1 MAWRARSTVPARH
14 HPSPQSPGAALPRY
28 VQVTLDWTDLVA
40 FVGALQG
47 LLLAGVLVA
56 HKSNRAANRLLAGL
70 MVAFSIYLLWDVYYS
85 AGLTRAYPHLFGIS
99 YPLPWVFGPLV
110 YLYAV
115 AASDRSRRFRMRDA
129 LHFVPV
135 VVVVLAALPIYMLS
149 GPDKVALYDRLR
161 VGDAPTLIAVMS
173 PFMYVS
179 GLSYSVATVEY
190 LRRHRRR
197 VENAYSNTERV
208 NLRWL
213 VWLSGAAAAI
223 WLLAVSVTL
232 AKLVPHTVQRQND
245 DLVALAI
252 AILVYAIGYMG
263 LRQPEI
269 FRYDGPVENPP
280 AESPPPVESAQTRY
294 ERSGLSDIE
303 AAKLKSSIL
312 SLMDNDH
319 PYRDPDLTLPQL
331 AEQLDTTPHK
341 LSEVLNSELGK
352 TFYDFINGYRV
363 EDVRRRLA
371 ESASHNINML
381 ALAMDAGFASK
392 STFNQVFKKLTGKT
406 PSTFRKVRAG

>member
-1 MAWRARSTVPARH
+1 
-14 HPSPQSPGAALPRY
+14 
-28 VQVTLDWTDLVA
+28 VQVTIDWTDLAA

-56 HKSNRAANRLLAGL
+56 QKSNRAANRLLGAL

-85 AGLTRAYPHLFGIS
+85 AGLTRVYPHLFGIS

-115 AASDRSRRFRMRDA
+115 AASDRTRRFQMRDA

-135 VVVVLAALPIYMLS
+135 IAVVLVALPIYMMS

-161 VGDAPTLIAVMS
+161 IGDAPTRIAVMS

-179 GLSYSVATVEY
+179 GLSYSVATVGY

-197 VENAYSNTERV
+197 VESSYSNTERV

-213 VWLSGAAAAI
+213 LWLSGAAAAI
-223 WLLAVSVTL
+223 WLLAVSITL
-232 AKLVPHTVQRQND
+232 VRLIPHTVQRRDD

-269 FRYDGPVENPP
+269 FRYDGPGESAP
-280 AESPPPVESAQTRY
+280 AESPSPPAESAQTRY

-303 AAKLKSSIL
+303 AARLKSSLL
-312 SLMDNDH
+312 SLMDREH

-363 EDVRRRLA
+363 DDVRRRLA
-371 ESASHNINML
+371 ESASHNINVL

-406 PSTFRKVRAG
+406 PSTYRKVRAG